1 MSTLSRRGFLGG
13 AVALAAGTTAT
24 RALPVSGPCALPL
37 PSRTLPADE
46 VFEVLLIA
54 IEAVRRATVKAEEDH
69 TACHG
74 CLLCGDAS
82 MIAFNATI
90 WQAMFESQLWVE
102 TVETAR
108 RVIAQRARP
117 TVVDRPYPGDQDEG
131 DFPLTAAHCRQGR
144 QMATGLIVLMQI
156 LDKIE
161 TLHADCDCELCQ
173 DLYQHL
179 YPLSLTV
186 AGFLDGIECGL
197 PPATVK
203 IIHATFRCLDPK
215 SDDWQE
221 PRDTDLPVDV
231 LRSIAV
237 QLARECL

>member
-1 MSTLSRRGFLGG
+1 MSTLSRRKFLGG
-13 AVALAAGTTAT
+13 AVALAAGTAT
-24 RALPVSGPCALPL
+24 NASPAARPCTIPL
-37 PSRTLPADE
+37 PARTLPDDAL
-46 VFEVLLIA
+46 FELLLIA
-54 IEAVRRATVKAEEDH
+54 IEAVRRAGAKAEEDH

-90 WQAMFESQLWVE
+90 WQAMFESNLWVE
-102 TVETAR
+102 TGWRALR
-108 RVIAQRARP
+108 AISRPARP
-117 TVVDRPYPGDQDEG
+117 TVIDAPYAGDQDEG
-131 DFPLTAAHCRQGR
+131 DFPLTAKHCRQGR

-156 LDKIE
+156 LDKIAD
-161 TLHADCDCELCQ
+161 LHTDCDCELCQ

-197 PPATVK
+197 SPATTKV
-203 IIHATFRCLDPK
+203 IHATFRCPDPK

-231 LRSIAV
+231 LRVIAV